1 MNDKI
6 VTILKRNFPDLQAV
20 YLFGSH
26 GTEYEHPD
34 GDVDI
39 AVLLPPAGAAQTTT
53 DSLLDCTTELSTA
66 LDKEVDLVNLRHA
79 NTVFQHEIIFNST
92 LIHIAD
98 QYAVDV
104 FEMITMSLYQKLN
117 EERAEILAD
126 FIKTKRAYPV

>member
-1 MNDKI
+1 MHKHI
-6 VTILKRNFPDLQAV
+6 VTILKRHFPDLQAV

-26 GTEYEHPD
+26 GAEYERPES
-34 GDVDI
+34 DVDI
-39 AVLLPPAGAAQTTT
+39 AVLLPPAIAAQTTT
-53 DSLLDCTTELSTA
+53 DKLLDCTTELSTA

-79 NTVFQHEIIFNST
+79 NTVFQHEIIFNAT
-92 LIHIAD
+92 LIHVAD

-126 FIKTKRAYPV
+126 FIKIKRTYSV

>member
-1 MNDKI
+1 MNEQI
-6 VTILKRNFPDLQAV
+6 INILIRRYPELQAI
-20 YLFGSH
+20 YLFGSY
-26 GTEYEHPD
+26 GTEYERSD
-34 GDVDI
+34 SDVDI
-39 AVLLPPAGAAQTTT
+39 AVLLPPAVAAQTTA

-79 NTVFQHEIIFNST
+79 NTVFQHEIIFNAI
-92 LIHIAD
+92 LIHVAD

-126 FIKTKRAYPV
+126 FINTGRAYAV

>member
-1 MNDKI
+1 M
-6 VTILKRNFPDLQAV
+6 QAI

-26 GTEYEHPD
+26 GTEHEHPES
-34 GDVDI
+34 DVDI
-39 AVLLPPAGAAQTTT
+39 AVLLPPAIAAQTTT
-53 DSLLDCTTELSTA
+53 DSLLDCITELSTA

-117 EERAEILAD
+117 EERAEILVD
-126 FIKTKRAYPV
+126 FIYTKKAYPV